1 MSAPHAKTKID
12 ETSKREDVMKN
23 LYHDYLESVIALL
36 KRIDQEEGQAV
47 YEAARMLA
55 DAIQNG
61 KNIFAFGCTHSSIP
75 IQDLVYRAG
84 GLMLINP
91 IFGPGIASLD
101 VLPATLSSA
110 IENIPGYAKALLDNS
125 PLRAGDIL
133 ILVSVSGRNA
143 VPIEMAQ
150 LAHERGVKVI
160 GVTSRLYTESVS
172 SRHPSGKKMYE
183 FADVV
188 LDNKVD
194 KGDAVLQAEGVPQ
207 KFCPASGVTS
217 IALLHAMVAAT
228 VQTLLERGVTPPVFL
243 AANVDG
249 GAEYNARLLKQ
260 YKEHIFF
267 L

>member
-1 MSAPHAKTKID
+1 MST
-12 ETSKREDVMKN
+12 
-23 LYHDYLESVIALL
+23 
-36 KRIDQEEGQAV
+36 
-47 YEAARMLA
+47 LA
-55 DAIQNG
+55 DDFIDGVIELLERIKAEEAPALHQAAGIMADAVTQG
-61 KNIFAFGCTHSSIP
+61 KRIFAFGCTHSSIP

-101 VLPATLSSA
+101 VHPATMSSA
-110 IENIPGYAKALLDNS
+110 IERLQGYAQVVLDNN
-125 PLRAGDIL
+125 PIGAGDVL

-143 VPIEMAQ
+143 VPVEMAM
-150 LAHERGVKVI
+150 LARERKVKVI
-160 GVTSRLYTESVS
+160 GVTSRAYTEAFA

-194 KGDAVLQAEGVPQ
+194 PGDALLRAEGVPQ

-217 IALLHAMVAAT
+217 TALLQALVAAT
-228 VQTLLERGVTPPVFL
+228 VQELLARGMTPPIFL

-249 GAEYNARLLKQ
+249 GAEYNAKLLAQ
-260 YKEHIFF
+260 YKDRIFY

>member
-1 MSAPHAKTKID
+1 MTK
-12 ETSKREDVMKN
+12 SPKQ
-23 LYHDYLESVIALL
+23 YLEGVVRLL
-36 KRIDQEEGQAV
+36 QRIEEEEGPAIQQ
-47 YEAARMLA
+47 AARLLA
-55 DAIQNG
+55 DAIVEG
-61 KNIFAFGCTHSSIP
+61 RRIFAFGCTHSSLP

-101 VLPATLSSA
+101 LRYATMSSA
-110 IENIPGYAKALLDNS
+110 IERLPGYARLLLES
-125 PLRAGDIL
+125 YPIQAGDVL

-143 VPIEMAQ
+143 VPVEMAQ
-150 LAHERGVKVI
+150 LAREMGVKVI
-160 GVTSRLYTESVS
+160 GVTSRAYTEAVT

-194 KGDAVLQAEGVPQ
+194 KGDAMLQAEGLPVR
-207 KFCPASGVTS
+207 FCPASGVTS
-217 IALLHAMVAAT
+217 TALLQCLVAAT
-228 VQTLLERGVTPPVFL
+228 VEELLGRGYTPPIFL

-249 GAEYNARLLKQ
+249 SAEHNARLIAENRDRLF
-260 YKEHIFF
+260 Y